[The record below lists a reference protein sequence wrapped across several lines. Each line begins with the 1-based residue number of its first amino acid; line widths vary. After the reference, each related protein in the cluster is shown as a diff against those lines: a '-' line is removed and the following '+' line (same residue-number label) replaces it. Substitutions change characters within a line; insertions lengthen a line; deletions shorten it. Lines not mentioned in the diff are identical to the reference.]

1 MNHRK
6 LTYFLLILLV
16 GSSWVSCDTIF
27 GAKSDP
33 TTDEIFDEGQ
43 IDPTLENVDGYAPVL
58 PFWEGFSAPN
68 DIHVGFDTFV
78 YVTDDSALYL
88 LDRADLS
95 PRRNLNE
102 ILKSMGKNP
111 ILGTNAVTQD
121 RLLNVYVAARID
133 TVIEAIDPDTSWNLP
148 AVFKIKNLNGT
159 GPLTF
164 VDTLIFPFDDASLS
178 TSAAQNARLNKGSV
192 NNYENVQIT
201 GLTVLADNS
210 LYVTRTGPLNSN
222 QTVAAP
228 DNTVLEFQPIQDNG
242 VATEKMIN
250 VRQIVTLNPNV
261 PSLRSAVGL
270 SSITSFVT
278 PPQRDTK
285 TDDRSFIITQA
296 ANQDIDFRV
305 LWINAVETTDG
316 LIFQQNSS
324 LLSQD
329 TSQANGFLYEPGK
342 FLQPEDVTFSGDDDA
357 YIFVVDSELNRFF
370 QFQANGQEGVNPP
383 AGADAG
389 SKKIIVS
396 FGGIGKGPK
405 EFDSPSGVA
414 YYRQVVYVADTGNN
428 RISRFKLTTDFE

>member
-1 MNHRK
+1 MNNRK
-6 LTYFLLILLV
+6 LTYLLLIVLV
-16 GSSWVSCDTIF
+16 GGSWMGCDSIF

-33 TTDEIFDEGQ
+33 TTDEIFEEGK

-58 PFWEGFSAPN
+58 PFWEGFNAPN

-78 YVTDDSALYL
+78 YVTDNEGVHL

-95 PRRNLNE
+95 PRVTIPLN
-102 ILKSMGKNP
+102 GAV
-111 ILGTNAVTQD
+111 AVTQD

-133 TVIEAIDPDTSWNLP
+133 TVIEAIDPTVTWNLP
-148 AVFKIKNLNGT
+148 AVFKIKNMNGA
-159 GPLTF
+159 GPLTI

-178 TSAAQNARLNKGSV
+178 TSAAQNARLNKGSA

-201 GLTVLADNS
+201 GLTILADNS

-228 DNTVLEFQPIQDNG
+228 DNTVLEFQPIQVNG
-242 VATEKMIN
+242 EPTEKMVN

-316 LIFQQNSS
+316 LVFQQNSS

-396 FGGIGKGPK
+396 FGGAGKGPK